1 MRSIDPVILLPA
13 DHALIPLDTP
23 FGLCESNQKIFP
35 KNTFSWRIRMPDIHI
50 VYKAA
55 KDYKSIPVSG
65 VFGGINPQGMIHA
78 DLFIEKAGYPEETV
92 MRVNEGTGETFELS
106 RTPEQQP
113 VVREFLV
120 GMVMR
125 PEVAK
130 AIGQWLLHQVDQME
144 RQMQPGGWK
153 Q

>member
-1 MRSIDPVILLPA
+1 
-13 DHALIPLDTP
+13 
-23 FGLCESNQKIFP
+23 
-35 KNTFSWRIRMPDIHI
+35 MPDIHI
-50 VYKAA
+50 RYRTA
-55 KDYKSIPVSG
+55 KDYKSIPGSG
-65 VFGGINPQGMIHA
+65 VYGGINPQGMIHA
-78 DLFIEKAGYPEETV
+78 DLFIEKADYPEETV
-92 MRVNEGTGETFELS
+92 MRVNESTGETFELS

-130 AIGQWLLHQVDQME
+130 AIGQWLLHQVEQME
-144 RQMQPGGWK
+144 RQMPPGGWK

>member
-1 MRSIDPVILLPA
+1 M
-13 DHALIPLDTP
+13 
-23 FGLCESNQKIFP
+23 
-35 KNTFSWRIRMPDIHI
+35 MPDIHI
-50 VYKAA
+50 VYRAA

-65 VFGGINPQGMIHA
+65 VYGGINPQGMIHA
-78 DLFIEKAGYPEETV
+78 DLFIEKADYPEETV
-92 MRVNEGTGETFELS
+92 MRVNEATGETFELS

-130 AIGQWLLHQVDQME
+130 AIGQWLLKQVEQME
-144 RQMQPGGWK
+144 RQVPQGGWK